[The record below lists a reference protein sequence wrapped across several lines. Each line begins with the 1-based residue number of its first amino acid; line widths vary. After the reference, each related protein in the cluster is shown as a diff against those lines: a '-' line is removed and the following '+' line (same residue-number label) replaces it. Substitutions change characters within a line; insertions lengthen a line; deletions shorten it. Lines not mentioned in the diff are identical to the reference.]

1 MKIHST
7 LFVIGMAFSQIITAQ
22 TNLFHNPDCCTSI
35 MVGREASADGSVM
48 TSHTCDSWYRTWVNV
63 VPARTY
69 ERDTTMNIYNG
80 RMHTEFPEDQ
90 TNLTVKG
97 TIPQTK
103 HTYAFLDT
111 SYPCLNEK
119 QLAMGETTIS
129 GRDTPRNEKGMFMI
143 EELARVALERC
154 STARQAIR
162 LMGELV
168 KEYGYGDYGECL
180 TIADP
185 KEVWHF
191 EVFGEGPDKVG
202 GVWAAVRIP
211 DGEVGISANISRI
224 STLNLK
230 DKDNYMASDNVFD
243 VARKLKLWDG
253 KEPFKFWRAYG
264 GPNYA
269 GKWQSFSI
277 REYFV
282 LSKLAPSLKL
292 NMDSEELP
300 LSVKPEKKLSAADVM
315 ALLRQTYEGTEWD
328 VTRNLK
334 VVKKRLQ
341 DRTNRYDY
349 QSEGQPVDAF
359 RRSAN
364 AE

>member
-7 LFVIGMAFSQIITAQ
+7 LFIIGLAFSQLATAQ
-22 TNLFHNPDCCTSI
+22 TPSFYNPESCTSI

-63 VPARTY
+63 VPAKTY
-69 ERDTTMNIYNG
+69 DNDTVMNIYDG
-80 RMHTEFPEDQ
+80 RMHTEYPEDQ

-97 TIPQTK
+97 TIPQAR
-103 HTYAFLDT
+103 HTFAFLDT

-129 GRDTPRNEKGMFMI
+129 GRDTLRNEKGMFKI

-211 DGEVGISANISRI
+211 DGEVGVSANIPRI

-230 DKDNYMASDNVFD
+230 DADNYKRIRCGTQAEAMGRQRAVQVLAGLRRAQLCRQMAVVQHPGVLCIKPAGPFAEPRHQCRRTS
-243 VARKLKLWDG
+243 AQRQAG
-253 KEPFKFWRAYG
+253 KEAECGRCHG
-264 GPNYA
+264 
-269 GKWQSFSI
+269 S
-277 REYFV
+277 
-282 LSKLAPSLKL
+282 LAPDIRRHR
-292 NMDSEELP
+292 MGCDP
-300 LSVKPEKKLSAADVM
+300 
-315 ALLRQTYEGTEWD
+315 
-328 VTRNLK
+328 
-334 VVKKRLQ
+334 
-341 DRTNRYDY
+341 
-349 QSEGQPVDAF
+349 QSESDEKRPERPIQS
-359 RRSAN
+359 SAPRPIRGCGRTKCRC
-364 AE
+364 